1 MRRLALALGVAAF
14 VAGGRPASAA
24 ADTWVSVNGADAG
37 DCAITAPCR
46 TLRYALAQTTA
57 GGTITI
63 LTSGRYT
70 PVRITKSVHITA
82 EGVEAVIAGTG
93 PCEATVCV
101 AAGPNDVV
109 SLRGVTI
116 LVPGPYVP
124 GTAGIS
130 FLNGA
135 ALHVEKSAIAGVAT
149 FGIAFYPSATGDLYV
164 FDTKIASAVGVEIVA
179 GIGPVRAVFDRSEIH
194 DGQQGVVFQASG
206 VGPIQGVIRNS
217 LITGQTG
224 SSILLFGAVSK
235 NVMLDRSVVASGN
248 TGIEVDGSQSA
259 IRIGDTVFGGFHTS
273 IVSSSSSNVLSY
285 GTNKAVDLIDGIA
298 IGTTVPLR

>member
-1 MRRLALALGVAAF
+1 MRRLALALGIAVF

-37 DCAITAPCR
+37 DCAIAAPCR

-70 PVRITKSVHITA
+70 PVRITKSVHIMA

-149 FGIAFYPSATGDLYV
+149 FGIAFSPNVTGDLHV
-164 FDTKIASAVGVEIVA
+164 FDTKITAVAGAEIVA
-179 GIGPVRAVFDRSEIH
+179 GSGPARALFDRAEIH
-194 DGQQGVVFQASG
+194 DGQIGISFQAPG

-217 LITGQTG
+217 LITGHSG
-224 SSILLFGAVSK
+224 YGAWLVGAVPK
-235 NVMLDRSVVASGN
+235 NVMLDRSVVANGN
-248 TGIEVDGSQSA
+248 TGIEVDGSQSTL
-259 IRIGDTVFGGFHTS
+259 RIGDTVFGGFHTS

-285 GTNKAVDLIDGIA
+285 GTNKAVDLVDGIA
-298 IGTTVPLR
+298 IGNTIPLK